1 MHRDKNVLFNLYCIS
16 KISYLGYAILQ
27 LPEFCR
33 AVWLRIGKISIK
45 KKSRYPSENSE
56 LKNVDRNVP
65 NNTTRRDLENK
76 KTGSDIQQYI
86 RTRIQIIH
94 NFQQNSANDNADNE
108 EQPAKL
114 AKFLVFEMKA
124 LRRLMEEN

>member
-1 MHRDKNVLFNLYCIS
+1 M
-16 KISYLGYAILQ
+16 
-27 LPEFCR
+27 
-33 AVWLRIGKISIK
+33 
-45 KKSRYPSENSE
+45 
-56 LKNVDRNVP
+56 P